1 MRLPWSGPILA
12 ALLLA
17 LPARADDA
25 KGNAEDGREIFQK
38 CAACHALAPNQTLI
52 GPSLAG
58 LFGREAGTEPGFD
71 FYSDAMRHSGIVWTG
86 ETLAAYLADPA
97 KIIPGNRM
105 PFPGL
110 NSAQDR
116 ADVIAYLQAATAGK
130 SPAAN
135 PAPPPRAVPKM
146 VPEARYTLRSGVA
159 NGRMVFIGIGGS
171 IDGAIDPQLDAAA
184 GETVQITLIN
194 GEGMQHNIDVDLPGG
209 AVRSQRVNGVGAS
222 TTISFVAPASGSYAY
237 FCSVPGHREAGMEGR
252 FVVAAKAPAPSVL
265 EADLS
270 HDPARIPPAIGAR
283 GPETVSVLLEAV
295 EAEARLAD
303 GVTFAFW
310 TFNRT
315 VPGPFVRVRVGD
327 DVVVRLRNASDS
339 AMMHSVDFH
348 AALAPGGGAMGLQ
361 VGPGE
366 EKAIRFRATVPG
378 LFVYHCGTPMVAE
391 HIANG
396 MFGLILVEPE
406 GGLKPVD
413 REFYV
418 MQNELYTAAPV
429 GKLGRQ
435 EFSVEK
441 LLDERPDYIVF
452 NGAVGAL
459 TRLHPL
465 QAKTGESVRIFF
477 GDAGPNLTSSFHV
490 IGEIMDRVY
499 PNGALLDP
507 PLRGV
512 QTLSVPPG
520 SAAVVELTT
529 QVPGRFVLVDH
540 ALARVQRGLIG
551 FLDVTGPARPD
562 LYREEA
568 KER

>member
-1 MRLPWSGPILA
+1 MRLAWSAPMLA
-12 ALLLA
+12 LLLLA
-17 LPARADDA
+17 LPARADSL
-25 KGNAEDGREIFQK
+25 KGNVEDGREGFQK
-38 CAACHALAPNQTLI
+38 CAACHSLAPNQTLI

-58 LFGREAGTEPGFD
+58 LFGCKAGTEPGFD

-116 ADVIAYLQAATAGK
+116 ADVIAYLQAATAGGPP
-130 SPAAN
+130 PAASAA
-135 PAPPPRAVPKM
+135 PAHPRAVPKM

-171 IDGAIDPQLDAAA
+171 IDGAIDPELTAVA

-209 AVRSQRVNGVGAS
+209 AVRSQRVNGAGAS

-252 FVVAAKAPAPSVL
+252 LVVAAKAPAPSVV

-270 HDPARIPPAIGAR
+270 HDPARLPPAVGTR

-303 GVTFAFW
+303 GVTFTFW

-327 DVVVRLRNASDS
+327 EVLVRLRNASDS

-396 MFGLILVEPE
+396 MFGMILVEPE

-413 REFYV
+413 HEFYV
-418 MQNELYTAAPV
+418 MQNEIYTAEPM

-441 LLDERPDYIVF
+441 LLDERPTYVLL
-452 NGAVGAL
+452 NGAVCAL
-459 TRLHPL
+459 TKLHPL
-465 QAKTGESVRIFF
+465 HAKVDESVRIFF
-477 GDAGPNLTSSFHV
+477 GDAGPDLMSSFHI

-512 QTLSVPPG
+512 QTIAVPPG
-520 SAAVVELTT
+520 SAAMIELTP
-529 QVPGRFVLVDH
+529 QMPGRYVLLDH
-540 ALARVQRGLIG
+540 AIARVQRGLIG
-551 FLDVTGPARPD
+551 FLDVTGPANNV
-562 LYREEA
+562 LYD
-568 KER
+568 KNGK

>member
-1 MRLPWSGPILA
+1 MRLAWPAPMLA
-12 ALLLA
+12 LLLLA
-17 LPARADDA
+17 LPARADGL
-25 KGNAEDGREIFQK
+25 KGNAEDGREVFQK
-38 CAACHALAPNQTLI
+38 CAACHSLAPNQTLI

-58 LFGREAGTEPGFD
+58 LFGRKAGTEAGFD
-71 FYSDAMRHSGIVWTG
+71 FYSDAMRHSDIVWTA

-97 KIIPGNRM
+97 KTLPGNRM

-110 NSAQDR
+110 DAAQDR
-116 ADVIAYLQAATAGK
+116 ADVIAYLQAGTAG
-130 SPAAN
+130 SPPPAAN
-135 PAPPPRAVPKM
+135 AAPPHPRAVPKM

-171 IDGAIDPQLDAAA
+171 IDGAIDPGLTAVA

-209 AVRSQRVNGVGAS
+209 AVRSQRVNGAGAS

-252 FVVAAKAPAPSVL
+252 LVVAAKAPTPSVV

-270 HDPARIPPAIGAR
+270 HDPARLPPAVGTR

-303 GVTFAFW
+303 GVTFTFW

-327 DVVVRLRNASDS
+327 EVVVRLRNASDS

-348 AALAPGGGAMGLQ
+348 AALAPGGGAIGLQ

-378 LFVYHCGTPMVAE
+378 LFIYHCGTPMVAE

-396 MFGLILVEPE
+396 MFGLILVEPD

-418 MQNELYTAAPV
+418 MQNELYTAAPM

-441 LLDERPDYIVF
+441 MLDERPDYIVF

-459 TRLHPL
+459 TKIHPL
-465 QAKTGESVRIFF
+465 QAKTGESVRIYF
-477 GDAGPNLTSSFHV
+477 GDAGPNLTSSFHI

-499 PNGALLDP
+499 PNGALLDA

-520 SAAVVELTT
+520 SAAMVEFTT

-551 FLDVTGPARPD
+551 FLDVTGAARPD

-568 KER
+568 K